1 MTTGIAL
8 FSGGLDSILA
18 IKVLEQ
24 QNIKVEAISFTTPF
38 FGPETAQKYIKQTNA
53 RLHIIDITEKHFEM
67 LKNPPHGYGKNMNP
81 CIDCH
86 TLMFKCAG
94 EMMKEL
100 KADFIF
106 SGEVLGERPM
116 SQNRNSLQIV
126 TKDSGLHNQILRP
139 LSARLLPPTKPE
151 ELGLID
157 TSKLPE
163 IKGRSRKPQIALA
176 KELGI
181 TDYPE
186 PAGGCKLTD
195 PAFSKRL
202 KHLLEHKKNI
212 ERKDLELL
220 STGRHFFTE
229 DQVKI
234 IVGRDEKDNNKIEA
248 LCSKDDILLT
258 IDEIPGPTVI
268 IPGGADKNTLE
279 FAAAVC
285 AAYSDTKPEEKAS
298 ITVLNDKKVVDKI
311 VTCGIAKEK
320 IKGLIL

>member
-24 QNIKVEAISFTTPF
+24 QGIKVEAISFITPF
-38 FGPETAQKYIKQTNA
+38 FGAETAQKSIRHTNA
-53 RLHIIDITEKHFEM
+53 RLHILDITERHFEM

-86 TLMFKCAG
+86 ALMFKCAG
-94 EMMKEL
+94 EMMTEL

-116 SQNRNSLQIV
+116 SQNRNSLQV
-126 TKDSGLHNQILRP
+126 VAKDSGLKDQLLRP
-139 LSARLLPPTKPE
+139 LSARLLPPTAPE
-151 ELGLID
+151 KQGLVD
-157 TSKLPE
+157 VSKLPE
-163 IKGRSRKPQIALA
+163 IKGRSRKSQIALA
-176 KELGI
+176 KALGI

-202 KHLLEHKKNI
+202 KHLLEHKKNV

-234 IVGRDEKDNNKIEA
+234 IVGRDEKDNNRIEE
-248 LCSKDDILLT
+248 LCGKDDILLT
-258 IDEIPGPTVI
+258 LENRPGPIVIVPKEIDE
-268 IPGGADKNTLE
+268 NTLE
-279 FAAAVC
+279 FAAAIC
-285 AAYSDTKPEEKAS
+285 IAYSNTKPDEKAS
-298 ITVLNDKKVVDKI
+298 VSVLNDNQLIKKI
-311 VTCGIAKEK
+311 EACGIAKEK
-320 IKGLIL
+320 VKRLIL

>member
-24 QNIKVEAISFTTPF
+24 QNIKIEAISFVTPF
-38 FGPETAQKYIKQTNA
+38 FGPETAQKSIKNTNA
-53 RLHIIDITEKHFEM
+53 KLHIVDITEKHFEM

-86 TLMFKCAG
+86 ALMFKCAG

-116 SQNRNSLQIV
+116 SQNRNSLQV
-126 TKDSGLHNQILRP
+126 VAKESGLKDQILRP

-151 ELGLID
+151 ELGLVD

-202 KHLLEHKKNI
+202 KHLLEHKKDV

-220 STGRHFFTE
+220 SAGRHFFTE

-234 IVGRDEKDNNKIEA
+234 IVGRDEKDNNRIEE

-258 IDEIPGPTVI
+258 IDDIPGPTVI
-268 IPGGADKNTLE
+268 VPKGIDENTLE
-279 FAAAVC
+279 FAADICV
-285 AAYSDTKPEEKAS
+285 AYSNTKPEEKAS
-298 ITVLNDKKVVDKI
+298 VSVLNENKVIKKI
-311 VTCGIAKEK
+311 VTRGIAKEK
-320 IKGLIL
+320 VKGLIL

>member
-18 IKVLEQ
+18 VKVIEQ
-24 QNIKVEAISFTTPF
+24 QNIKVEAVSFVSPF
-38 FGPETAQKYIKQTNA
+38 FGPETAQKYIRQTGAN
-53 RLHIIDITEKHFEM
+53 LHIVDITEKHFEM
-67 LKNPPHGYGKNMNP
+67 LKDPPHGYGKNMNP

-86 TLMFKCAG
+86 ALMFNIAG

-116 SQNRNSLQIV
+116 SQNRNSLHV
-126 TKDSGLHNQILRP
+126 VAKESGFKDQILRP
-139 LSARLLPPTKPE
+139 LSALLLPPTKPE
-151 ELGLID
+151 EEGLVD
-157 TSKLPE
+157 KSMLLD

-176 KELGI
+176 NKFGI

-202 KHLLEHKKNI
+202 KHLLDHNPNAG
-212 ERKDLELL
+212 RKDLELL
-220 STGRHFFTE
+220 SAGRHFFTE

-234 IVGRDEKDNNKIEA
+234 IVGRDEKDNNKIES
-248 LCSKDDILLT
+248 LSGKNDILLT
-258 IDEIPGPTVI
+258 VDDIPGPTVI
-268 IPGGADKNTLE
+268 IPGGANNKTLE
-279 FAAAVC
+279 FAAAIC
-285 AAYSDTKPEEKAS
+285 SAYSDTSPGNKIAVTIFK
-298 ITVLNDKKVVDKI
+298 NKKEIKKI
-311 VTCGIAKEK
+311 LTCGITKEEVK
-320 IKGLIL
+320 ALII

>member
-1 MTTGIAL
+1 VTTGIAL

-18 IKVLEQ
+18 VKVIEQ
-24 QNIKVEAISFTTPF
+24 QNIKVEAITFVTPF
-38 FGPETAQKYIKQTNA
+38 FGPEIAQRSIKDTNA
-53 RLHIIDITEKHFEM
+53 TLHIVDISERHFEM

-86 TLMFKCAG
+86 ALMFKCAG

-100 KADFIF
+100 NADFIF

-126 TKDSGLHNQILRP
+126 SKYSGIKDHILRP
-139 LSARLLPPTKPE
+139 LSARLLPQTEPE
-151 ELGLID
+151 IQGLVD
-157 TSKLPE
+157 VSKLPE

-176 KELGI
+176 KEFGI

-195 PAFSKRL
+195 AAYSKKL
-202 KHLLEHKKNI
+202 KHLLEHKKNV

-220 STGRHFFTE
+220 STGRHFFTKN
-229 DQVKI
+229 QVKI

-248 LCSKDDILLT
+248 LCGKDDILLT
-258 IDEIPGPTVI
+258 IEDIPGPTVI
-268 IPGGADKNTLE
+268 VPGGADNNSLE
-279 FAAAVC
+279 FAASICVS
-285 AAYSDTKPEEKAS
+285 YSDTKPEEKAS
-298 ITVLNDKKVVDKI
+298 VSVLSDMKVISKI
-311 VTCGIAKEK
+311 GACGIAKEK
-320 IKGLIL
+320 VKELIL

>member
-18 IKVLEQ
+18 VKVIEQ
-24 QNIKVEAISFTTPF
+24 QNIKVEAISFVTPF
-38 FGPETAQKYIKQTNA
+38 FGPETAQKSIRHTKAT
-53 RLHIIDITEKHFEM
+53 LHIIDITEKHFEM

-86 TLMFKCAG
+86 ALMFKCAG
-94 EMMKEL
+94 EMMEEL
-100 KADFIF
+100 EADFIF

-126 TKDSGLHNQILRP
+126 AKDSGLKDQILRP
-139 LSARLLPPTKPE
+139 LSARLLAPTEPE
-151 ELGLID
+151 LLGLID
-157 TSKLPE
+157 VSKLPE

-176 KELGI
+176 KEFGI

-195 PAFSKRL
+195 PAFSKKL
-202 KHLLEHKKNI
+202 KHLLEHKKDVK
-212 ERKDLELL
+212 RKDLELL
-220 STGRHFFTE
+220 STGRHFFTK

-248 LCSKDDILLT
+248 LCGKDDILLT
-258 IDEIPGPTVI
+258 TEDIPGPTVI
-268 IPGGADKNTLE
+268 VPGGADKNTLE
-279 FAAAVC
+279 FAASIC

-298 ITVLNDKKVVDKI
+298 VTVLNDKKVINKI
-311 VTCGIAKEK
+311 TTCGIAKEK
-320 IKGLIL
+320 VKGLLL